1 LFFFTPKG
9 FPNILRFYGSKNKQR
24 AMLSMPEGRE
34 TLVSI
39 RELVPIQNEMVTVN
53 VVNKAIHLR
62 GNSLPCP
69 IILAI
74 LFAPFG
80 CFFFTPKG
88 FQILWL

>member
-1 LFFFTPKG
+1 MLK
-9 FPNILRFYGSKNKQR
+9 PNILRFCGSKNKQR

-62 GNSLPCP
+62 W
-69 IILAI
+69 
-74 LFAPFG
+74 LFRYHVTVMLF
-80 CFFFTPKG
+80 
-88 FQILWL
+88 

>member
-1 LFFFTPKG
+1 MGAKT
-9 FPNILRFYGSKNKQR
+9 NR

-62 GNSLPCP
+62 GK
-69 IILAI
+69 
-74 LFAPFG
+74 
-80 CFFFTPKG
+80 FT
-88 FQILWL
+88 

>member
-1 LFFFTPKG
+1 MLK
-9 FPNILRFYGSKNKQR
+9 PNILRFYGSKNKQR

-69 IILAI
+69 INSGGKTGIFNGSLHLESVI
-74 LFAPFG
+74 KSNIFAF
-80 CFFFTPKG
+80 
-88 FQILWL
+88 I